1 MCNVYR
7 SPHSSCENDIYLSK
21 LINNLCSNI
30 KGDILI
36 VGDFNLGDID
46 WGNYTAPNSNLSS
59 QLLIKV
65 LGDNLLTQLIDI
77 PTRARGTNLIKY
89 KQM

>member
-1 MCNVYR
+1 M
-7 SPHSSCENDIYLSK
+7 YLFD

-46 WGNYTAPNSNLSS
+46 WANYTAPNCNLSS

-65 LGDNLLTQLIDI
+65 LRDNHLTQLIDI
-77 PTRARGTNLIKY
+77 PTRARGTDTPHILELGVLHFQQKNYSL
-89 KQM
+89 